1 MMDSLISPKQPDG
14 FKTESPIRAFTDFQI
29 AGQYAIGKGFRPSM
43 AHLSRYLD
51 AMEAKEGWML
61 VQIILPDNDA
71 ADPTI
76 IFHRKADAI
85 PGVLELTSD
94 MQLLPEEV
102 DLTIRKIVI
111 GLGQLRDDMIGQ
123 AEARME
129 DDSVEAKGFL
139 SEAMD
144 QYADRA
150 AGYAAELAALVPVHD
165 APSTL
170 RQLYAQHGEAVGR
183 GIRELEKR
191 GLTQSEERQPF
202 RPGVHGGGRVIGKH
216 PALGAPYTPREPRW
230 TDRGSDLDIPVE
242 FHEEALRFIASE
254 RGMDADRL
262 VRDFMLYFKERNQP
276 NQVTH
281 KTFASQLAFVCPA
294 IKPLQ
299 LKQHIDSFRVSKQP
313 GIYEEFAASI
323 PPMTSAAVAH
333 EAEGPIPTGIYWSG
347 EHANFYDAV
356 TRKGQGQA
364 FMDAWYFRRAEFPSE
379 PNDLGE
385 KSDG

>member
-102 DLTIRKIVI
+102 DLTIRKTVI
-111 GLGQLRDDMIGQ
+111 GLGQLRDDMIDKARAGTERSNGGWPSEA
-123 AEARME
+123 AE
-129 DDSVEAKGFL
+129 SL

-150 AGYAAELAALVPVHD
+150 AGYAAELAALVPVHG
-165 APSTL
+165 AQATM
-170 RQLYAQHGEAVGR
+170 RELYARHGEAVGR
-183 GIRELEKR
+183 AIRM
-191 GLTQSEERQPF
+191 
-202 RPGVHGGGRVIGKH
+202 H
-216 PALGAPYTPREPRW
+216 PALGEPYQPSPPDW
-230 TDRGSDLDIPVE
+230 TDHGSDLDIPVE
-242 FHEEALRFIASE
+242 FHEEALRFIGE
-254 RGMDADRL
+254 KRGMDTERL
-262 VRDFMLYFKERNQP
+262 VRDFMLYFKECNQP

-281 KTFASQLAFVCPA
+281 KTFAAQLGFILPA
-294 IKPLQ
+294 ANMVE
-299 LKQHIDSFRVSKQP
+299 LKRLIDEFRVSKKP
-313 GIYEEFAASI
+313 DLYESFAASI

>member
-1 MMDSLISPKQPDG
+1 MDSLISPKQPDG
-14 FKTESPIRAFTDFQI
+14 FKTESPIRAFTDFQVS
-29 AGQYAIGKGFRPSM
+29 GQYAIGKGFRPSM

-51 AMEAKEGWML
+51 AMEAKEGWAL

-76 IFHRKADAI
+76 LFRKT
-85 PGVLELTSD
+85 VLELTSD
-94 MQLLPEEV
+94 MAIMPEVV

-129 DDSVEAKGFL
+129 DTSVEAKGFL

-144 QYADRA
+144 QYADRV
-150 AGYAAELAALVPVHD
+150 AGYAAELAALVPVHG
-165 APSTL
+165 AEAIM
-170 RQLYAQHGEAVGR
+170 RQMIAHHGEAVGR
-183 GIRELEKR
+183 AIR
-191 GLTQSEERQPF
+191 
-202 RPGVHGGGRVIGKH
+202 KH
-216 PALGAPYTPREPRW
+216 PALGEPYTP
-230 TDRGSDLDIPVE
+230 
-242 FHEEALRFIASE
+242 
-254 RGMDADRL
+254 
-262 VRDFMLYFKERNQP
+262 NQ
-276 NQVTH
+276 H
-281 KTFASQLAFVCPA
+281 QLADHPVG
-294 IKPLQ
+294 
-299 LKQHIDSFRVSKQP
+299 DV
-313 GIYEEFAASI
+313 YERFAASI

-364 FMDAWYFRRAEFPSE
+364 FMDAWYFRRAEFPTE

-385 KSDG
+385 KTDG